1 MASSSAHHYLILVTA
16 GYHHLFLYLNL
27 FFRQQP
33 NHYTEVLQLYSS
45 MDSTDTIVL
54 VYSCSAVSFYD
65 FILYMLDNILW
76 PCPMQIWKLTEFVE

>member
-16 GYHHLFLYLNL
+16 GYHPLFLYLIF
-27 FFRQQP
+27 FFRHQP

-65 FILYMLDNILW
+65 LILYMLDDIL
-76 PCPMQIWKLTEFVE
+76 